1 MKNQKIYEP
10 EDKMIDIIRDNC
22 DILQSLGGFGIS
34 LGFGDKTVQEVCES
48 EDVDT
53 YTFLA
58 IVNLAINGYYR
69 KDEAENIS
77 VPTLLKYL
85 KASHAYYIEFQLPF
99 MRKELAEALD

>member
-22 DILQSLGGFGIS
+22 DILQSLGGLCIS

-48 EDVDT
+48 EDVDP

-58 IVNLAINGYYR
+58 IVNLANNGYYL
-69 KDEAENIS
+69 KSEADKLS
-77 VPTLLKYL
+77 VPTLLNYL
-85 KASHAYYIEFQLPF
+85 KPSDACYI
-99 MRKELAEALD
+99 

>member
-53 YTFLA
+53 YT
-58 IVNLAINGYYR
+58 
-69 KDEAENIS
+69 
-77 VPTLLKYL
+77 
-85 KASHAYYIEFQLPF
+85 
-99 MRKELAEALD
+99 